1 MLEGLIDRF
10 RPRRESNGLGASAD
24 GGGHDPPAN
33 PPEARSGWRRRWPLA
48 AVATV
53 VLLFFGFLGWWW
65 SREPEPLWVNE
76 ETPDGRMV
84 VGYATTDTLT
94 QVLTWLLEKP
104 GGYLS
109 NDIMPPGVYLDN
121 MPSFEFGVVVQSR
134 DLARILRSHYS
145 RSQSQS
151 VEDRHLIVAEP
162 ALNYTNDRWL
172 IPSTE
177 GKYREA
183 LEALENYRSRL
194 IDDRPGD
201 GQFFARADNLR
212 EWLASVEGRL
222 GSLSQRLSASVGQV
236 RVNTDLGGAPA
247 GESAQPA
254 DGDVIVKT
262 PWLEI
267 DDVFYEAR
275 GTAWAL
281 LNFLRA
287 AQFDFERVLED
298 KNAVVS
304 LRQIIRELEE
314 GLRPVRSPM
323 ILNGQGFGMF
333 PNHSLVLASYLS
345 RAHSAVV
352 DLRDLLE
359 QG

>member
-1 MLEGLIDRF
+1 MATGLFDRF
-10 RPRRESNGLGASAD
+10 RSRRGSGRPGGTEAAAEPPPQKARGPRRRVLSIAGA
-24 GGGHDPPAN
+24 
-33 PPEARSGWRRRWPLA
+33 A
-48 AVATV
+48 AAL
-53 VLLFFGFLGWWW
+53 VLLVCVLLGVWW
-65 SREPEPLWVNE
+65 SREPRSLWVAE
-76 ETPDGRMV
+76 ATPDGRAV
-84 VGYATTDTLT
+84 TGYSTADTLT
-94 QVLTWLLEKP
+94 QTLGWLLEKP

-109 NDIMPPGVYLDN
+109 NDIMPPGLWLDN

-151 VEDRHLIVAEP
+151 IEDRDLIVAEP
-162 ALNYTNDRWL
+162 ALNYTHDRWL

-183 LEALENYRSRL
+183 LEAIESYKARL
-194 IDDRPGD
+194 IDERPGD

-222 GSLSQRLSASVGQV
+222 GSLSQRLTASVGQV

-247 GESAQPA
+247 GDSAQPSE
-254 DGDVIVKT
+254 GDVIVKT

-287 AQFDFERVLED
+287 AQFDFARVLED

-314 GLRPVRSPM
+314 GLRPIRSPM
-323 ILNGQGFGMF
+323 ILNGQGYGMF

-345 RAHSAVV
+345 RAHAAVV
-352 DLRDLLE
+352 DLRELLE